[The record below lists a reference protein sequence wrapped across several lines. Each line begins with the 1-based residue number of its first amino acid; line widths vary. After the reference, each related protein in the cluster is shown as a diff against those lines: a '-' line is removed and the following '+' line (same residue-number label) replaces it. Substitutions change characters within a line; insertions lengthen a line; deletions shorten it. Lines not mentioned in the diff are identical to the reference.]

1 MTTMTFFTL
10 ESRLETGVSMAL
22 MLVPIDEIRGL
33 TIGLAA
39 TNMSTL

>member
-22 MLVPIDEIRGL
+22 MLVLIDETRGL
-33 TIGLAA
+33 TVALAA